1 MYADTGDGC
10 LPYKIEKL
18 KKTAYIFFYG
28 LLTTV
33 TLIQLPTRMSELPV
47 FYSGIKRSRS
57 EMTGI
62 EMAMSYL
69 RNLSIYPF
77 YEILSSMSLD
87 SLQRLK
93 DTYQEYDN
101 RLHKWQRRL
110 LKTEIQCFHKQPK
123 PTVEYTFND
132 C

>member
-1 MYADTGDGC
+1 
-10 LPYKIEKL
+10 
-18 KKTAYIFFYG
+18 
-28 LLTTV
+28 
-33 TLIQLPTRMSELPV
+33 MSDLSPV
-47 FYSGIKRSRS
+47 FYAGHKRPRS
-57 EMTGI
+57 ELVGT
-62 EMAMSYL
+62 EVAVSYL

-101 RLHKWQRRL
+101 RLHTWQRRL
-110 LKTEIQCFHKQPK
+110 LKTEIQCFHKQCAYNQPK
-123 PTVEYTFND
+123 LTVEYTFND